1 MEIELVRARP
11 SDAENLWHLQTEAFM
26 DLYEKYQDT
35 ETSPATESIDKIIM
49 RLNQDFTYYYYIK
62 LDGETIGGVR
72 VVDYKNDEPKR
83 ISPLFIMKE
92 HRNKG
97 LAQKAFLEIE
107 RIHGKHNWSLST
119 ILQEK
124 GNCYLY
130 EKLGY
135 TKTGLIENLKE
146 GMDLVFY
153 EKK

>member
-1 MEIELVRARP
+1 MKIELVRARL

-62 LDGETIGGVR
+62 ADGETIGGVR

-107 RIHGKHNWSLST
+107 RIHGEHNWSLST

-135 TKTGLIENLKE
+135 TKTGLIVNLKE